1 MTEYSSKTLR
11 AAMKAKASRLASG
24 SDATKIGASD
34 FTPAE
39 PLDATVQ
46 TGARPLTRRRFK
58 SGGKVVGAANAQR
71 ADKKKR
77 GNSDLSADSFI
88 NRNVVE
94 ANEEREGKKHVGAFK
109 KGGRV
114 HKLSGGKLADY
125 IGEASMD
132 KSFHAGDVGEINQI
146 AKTTGT
152 NASERAM
159 RDESSRKHGKRSAGI
174 ALAVE
179 KLAGR
184 NAKVPAT
191 RATGGRAKYAN
202 EGKVKDVPVTSP
214 KHPMNKDIST
224 RGVTG
229 PSGQYVTDDEIRK
242 GAGSDYP
249 PMPPV
254 RPAPM
259 PPERPSNLKKGGK
272 AEAKCWGGS
281 TKKADSGRA
290 KKFMGG
296 PMMQPGGMMGAKPPV
311 DERVQIVDKNRMNF
325 GTGPSGSPYKKGGKV
340 PFEGSAKDE
349 AQDTKLAK
357 KYGMSM
363 MAWEKSKQDKKHDE
377 QESMTG
383 LKKGG
388 RAGKG
393 GGGLLGG
400 TASVLDPLG
409 SPEIIKDPLKLGKG
423 VTDIAGIDAPLKH
436 GGRAKRASGGKTGK
450 GKGKTNISIVIATG
464 KGQQDGMMPDNG
476 GMPPKMPSP
485 AMPVQAAPAAGMP
498 PMAGAGAPAPQMPMG
513 APPMPAGMDKM
524 MPRKAGG
531 RVYKS
536 YKDMDAGSGSG
547 MGRLEKT
554 EIAKRTAHKHG
565 GKTYKSYKDMDA
577 GAASGKGRL
586 EKTEIAARGR

>member
-58 SGGKVVGAANAQR
+58 SGGKVVGASNAPR

-77 GNSDLSADSFI
+77 GNADLSADSFI

-94 ANEEREGKKHVGAFK
+94 ANEEREGKKHIGAFK
-109 KGGRV
+109 KGGRA

-132 KSFHAGDVGEINQI
+132 KSFHANDVGEINQI

-152 NASERAM
+152 NAAERAM
-159 RDESSRKHGKRSAGI
+159 RDASNRKHGKRSAGI

-224 RGVTG
+224 RSVTG
-229 PSGQYVTDDEIRK
+229 PGGRYITGEETRTGVNPST
-242 GAGSDYP
+242 
-249 PMPPV
+249 MPPT
-254 RPAPM
+254 M
-259 PPERPSNLKKGGK
+259 PDDIRASRNAEAAASANANMGKKRGGK
-272 AEAKCWGGS
+272 AEAKCWGGRS
-281 TKKADSGRA
+281 KKAGGGMLEDSKKAMLIAADPHFKNAKVSVTPQPKPVQAPDDQKKADGGRA

-377 QESMTG
+377 QESTAG

-388 RAGKG
+388 RAERK
-393 GGGLLGG
+393 
-400 TASVLDPLG
+400 S
-409 SPEIIKDPLKLGKG
+409 
-423 VTDIAGIDAPLKH
+423 
-436 GGRAKRASGGKTGK
+436 GGRT
-450 GKGKTNISIVIATG
+450 KGKTNIKIVIATG

-485 AMPVQAAPAAGMP
+485 AMPVQTAPAAGMP
-498 PMAGAGAPAPQMPMG
+498 PMAGAGAPAPQMPAG

-547 MGRLEKT
+547 LGRLEKT

-577 GAASGKGRL
+577 GAASGMGRL